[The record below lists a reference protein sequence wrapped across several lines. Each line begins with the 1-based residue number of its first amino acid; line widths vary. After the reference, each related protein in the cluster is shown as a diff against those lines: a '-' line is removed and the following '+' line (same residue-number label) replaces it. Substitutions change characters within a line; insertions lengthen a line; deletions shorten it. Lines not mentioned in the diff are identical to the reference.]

1 MILLAVSR
9 KSLSGDHSMKT
20 IYRLVAFLL
29 LLAPAVLAQEHY
41 TEGPVWRVSLVRVK
55 PTQMDAYLTSL
66 QQSSKPLLEQE
77 KRDGTIMDYKLFLKE
92 TKHSPEDWDVCL
104 AIEYK
109 NHAAMDGL
117 AAKGEIARDKI
128 LGGKQ
133 QGQQLSEK
141 RAEIRELI
149 SSELL
154 EEIILK

>member
-1 MILLAVSR
+1 MN
-9 KSLSGDHSMKT
+9 MKT
-20 IYRLVAFLL
+20 ICRLAAFLL

-66 QQSSKPLLEQE
+66 QQSSKPLLDEQ
-77 KRDGTIMDYKLFLKE
+77 KRQGMIMDYKLFLKE

-117 AAKGEIARDKI
+117 AAKGEMARDKI

-133 QGQQLSEK
+133 PAQQLSEK
-141 RAEIRELI
+141 RQEIRELV
-149 SSELL
+149 SSELMQ
-154 EEIILK
+154 EIILK

>member
-1 MILLAVSR
+1 
-9 KSLSGDHSMKT
+9 MKT

-41 TEGPVWRVSLVRVK
+41 TEGPVWRVSLIRVK

-66 QQSSKPLLEQE
+66 QQSSKPILDAE
-77 KRDGTIMDYKLFLKE
+77 KKDGMIMDYKLFLKE
-92 TKHSPEDWDVCL
+92 TKSNPEDWDVCL
-104 AIEYK
+104 AVEYK

-117 AAKGEIARDKI
+117 AAKGEMFRDKI

-133 QGQQLSEK
+133 PAQQLADK

-149 SSELL
+149 TSDLL
-154 EEIILK
+154 QESILK

>member
-1 MILLAVSR
+1 
-9 KSLSGDHSMKT
+9 MKT
-20 IYRLVAFLL
+20 IFRLAAFLL

-41 TEGPVWRVSLVRVK
+41 TEGPVWRVSLIRVK

-66 QQSSKPLLEQE
+66 RQSSKPLLEEQ
-77 KRDGTIMDYKLFLKE
+77 KKSGIIMDYKLFLKE
-92 TKHSPEDWDVCL
+92 TKNNPEDWDVCL

-117 AAKGEIARDKI
+117 AAKGEMVRDKI

-133 QGQQLSEK
+133 PAQQLSEK

-154 EEIILK
+154 QEIILK

>member
-1 MILLAVSR
+1 
-9 KSLSGDHSMKT
+9 MKT
-20 IYRLVAFLL
+20 IYRLAAFLL

-55 PTQMDAYLTSL
+55 PTAMDAYLTSL
-66 QQSSKPLLEQE
+66 RQSSKPILDQE

-92 TKHSPEDWDVCL
+92 TKANPEDWDVCL
-104 AIEYK
+104 AVEFK
-109 NHAAMDGL
+109 NHAALDGF
-117 AAKGEIARDKI
+117 AAKGEMVRDKI

-133 QGQQLSEK
+133 PAQQLSEK

-154 EEIILK
+154 QEIILK

>member
-1 MILLAVSR
+1 
-9 KSLSGDHSMKT
+9 MKT
-20 IYRLVAFLL
+20 IYRLAALLL

-41 TEGPVWRVSLVRVK
+41 TEGPVWRVSLIRVK

-66 QQSSKPLLEQE
+66 QQSSKPLLDQQ
-77 KRDGTIMDYKLFLKE
+77 KKDGTIMDYKLFLKE
-92 TKHSPEDWDVCL
+92 TKNTPEDWDVCL

-117 AAKGEIARDKI
+117 AAKGEALRDKI

-133 QGQQLSEK
+133 PAQQLAEK
-141 RAEIRELI
+141 RAEIREVI

-154 EEIILK
+154 QEIILK